1 MTVPEDRRNAIAP
14 PNSPPGVLGTVVF
27 GRAGYEQV
35 TATLLDLAARGHL
48 RIYRVS
54 PDLGGD
60 DGFTWWELE
69 SADGSDGVRGYERV
83 LLDELG
89 VQSGPERFPNL
100 TNRSVGK
107 IAVALVGEAAQ
118 QSLFVCDPAQRRRT
132 ALFWCGVGA
141 LVSLVIA
148 GVLAAIVP
156 LLLATRL
163 VSPRRTREGDDL
175 AGRANAFQETLY
187 AHHRDV
193 DSGWFSY
200 AVALGRSAEF
210 AQVLDARDEP
220 TPEWI
225 LAEKGTAVTW
235 GSIRDLTL
243 RGSPY
248 GHSAVEMLGPIGP
261 AGV

>member
-107 IAVALVGEAAQ
+107 IAVAWVGEAAQ
-118 QSLFVCDPAQRRRT
+118 QSWFVCDPAQQSWFVCDPAQRRRT

-148 GVLAAIVP
+148 GVLAA
-156 LLLATRL
+156 
-163 VSPRRTREGDDL
+163 VSPIG
-175 AGRANAFQETLY
+175 GYAFLLVI
-187 AHHRDV
+187 A
-193 DSGWFSY
+193 
-200 AVALGRSAEF
+200 A
-210 AQVLDARDEP
+210 
-220 TPEWI
+220 I
-225 LAEKGTAVTW
+225 
-235 GSIRDLTL
+235 
-243 RGSPY
+243 
-248 GHSAVEMLGPIGP
+248 
-261 AGV
+261 